1 MPDKSTQTEE
11 AFLDLHIRP
20 ESRDAC
26 KKYAYGYFY
35 ESPDED
41 AKSDLTLSDWSDEW
55 STDEEINITVRI
67 FSLISLLLNVLE
79 YFYMYLK

>member
-1 MPDKSTQTEE
+1 MFLDIMNDKATQTEE
-11 AFLDLHIRP
+11 KYLDLHIRP

-26 KKYAYGYFY
+26 RKYAYGFYY

-55 STDEEINITVRI
+55 SSEEEIIITVRFI
-67 FSLISLLLNVLE
+67 LNVLN
-79 YFYMYLK
+79 FSCQKIS